1 MKVSLNCLNEF
12 VDIKDVPLKDLVH
25 ELTMRAFEVEDYEA
39 FNDSIDERIVLGE
52 ILEIAPHPNA
62 DKLQVTKTAIGLN
75 ADGTKNIQQIVCGA
89 KNIAVGQKVPVATIG
104 AKLKSVKGD
113 FIEIKPS
120 KIRDVE
126 SFGMLCGVEELG
138 FSEDEVEKIKAKQ
151 GDGIY
156 LFFDP
161 NQANIE
167 NKALDLPL
175 GTTVRKVLGIEED
188 TVLDIGARSNRG
200 DALSVQGQAREISA
214 LLQRPL
220 KQFTSK
226 GIQAYAS
233 ENTAFIEPEI
243 TDNKDTLLFYTL
255 NVSGLKVKDSPQW
268 LKDRLN
274 AMGMKSINNLVDIS
288 NYVQLTLGQ
297 PLHFY
302 DKDKLKGSKLISR
315 RANSG
320 ESMKALD
327 DETYELSEINLVI
340 ADESGPVAI
349 AGVMGGFD
357 SQITAATNNIVI
369 ESAVFYPATVR
380 RSARAAGIDSEAK
393 KRFERGVDKLNTL
406 NAILMS
412 LDLLSN
418 LATDGSNAEDSK
430 LTILGNLAKAGCET
444 LETKEVSLR
453 LSQIK
458 RFIGIDLSLTEV
470 QKLLA
475 PLGISYVG
483 EIDQASATSNAGE
496 SNQKTA
502 SELLYIFSVP
512 SFRTK
517 DIQREIDLIEEI
529 ARIYGYD
536 NIPAQLP
543 PMQASLE
550 TKEDNL
556 AKDELENL
564 LITEGF
570 NQVILSS
577 LVSDTSVS
585 ESAIKMLNPLSKDY
599 SVLRT
604 SLLPSLLKAVS
615 KNYAND
621 RTTDIKLF
629 ELGKTYSYKRDKKP
643 HIVRLIAGVPDI
655 PQPSHSESKY
665 DLSDTSEVEKVAVV
679 MARLEKSWT
688 DEQKPLHREKDFY
701 EFKSIIERLY
711 QNVSFT
717 TLDAEPIIK
726 KTALNSDTESILTDL
741 MHPGIAA
748 KVIYQAKE
756 IGYIAKIHP
765 QKVDELELPE
775 KLYFIELELPRKLR
789 SKFAKIIKNPP
800 VERDITVDA
809 GLGHTYA
816 EIVNGIKKFKSKD
829 LQDIKL
835 LDLYQSS
842 FTLRLRWHSEQEYSR
857 EQIDAEV
864 VKLKEF
870 LIKELSVA
878 FRV

>member
-1 MKVSLNCLNEF
+1 MRVSLNCLNEF

-161 NQANIE
+161 NRADIE

-220 KQFTSK
+220 KQLTSK
-226 GIQAYAS
+226 GIQAYSSKNAD
-233 ENTAFIEPEI
+233 FIEPEI
-243 TDNKDTLLFYTL
+243 TDTKDTSLFYTL

-327 DETYELSEINLVI
+327 GETYELSEINLVI

-357 SQITAATNNIVI
+357 SQITLATNNIVI

-418 LATDGSNAEDSK
+418 LATDGSNAEDRK
-430 LTILGNLAKAGCET
+430 LTILGNLAQAGDET
-444 LETKEVSLR
+444 LETKEVSLS

-458 RFIGIDLSLTEV
+458 RFIGIDLSLLEV

-483 EIDQASATSNAGE
+483 ETGE
-496 SNQKTA
+496 A
-502 SELLYIFSVP
+502 AIFSVP

-550 TKEDNL
+550 AKEDNI
-556 AKDELENL
+556 AKEELENL
-564 LITEGF
+564 LIAEGF

-604 SLLPSLLKAVS
+604 SLLPSLIKAVS
-615 KNYAND
+615 RNYAND

-629 ELGKTYSYKRDKKP
+629 ELGKTYSYKRDKN
-643 HIVRLIAGVPDI
+643 A
-655 PQPSHSESKY
+655 EY
-665 DLSDTSEVEKVAVV
+665 DLSDTVEIEKVAIVL
-679 MARLEKSWT
+679 AKLEKSWT

-717 TLDAEPIIK
+717 TLDAESTIK
-726 KTALNSDTESILTDL
+726 KTALNSVTDLTHPNSDTESFLTDL

-748 KVIYQAKE
+748 KVIYQGKE

-775 KLYFIELELPRKLR
+775 KLYFIELELPRKVK
-789 SKFAKIIKNPP
+789 SKFGKIIKNPP

-809 GLGHTYA
+809 GSGHTYA

>member
-25 ELTMRAFEVEDYEA
+25 ELTMRAFEVEDYES

-62 DKLQVTKTAIGLN
+62 DKLQVTKTAVGLN

-161 NQANIE
+161 NRADIE

-220 KQFTSK
+220 KQLTSK

-233 ENTAFIEPEI
+233 ENTTFIEPEI
-243 TDNKDTLLFYTL
+243 TDTKDASLFYTL
-255 NVSGLKVKDSPQW
+255 NISGLKVKDSPQW

-302 DKDKLKGSKLISR
+302 DKDKLKGSKLVSR

-327 DETYELSEINLVI
+327 GETYELSEINLVI

-418 LATDGSNAEDSK
+418 LATETE
-430 LTILGNLAKAGCET
+430 LTVLGNLAKAGDET

-458 RFIGIDLSLTEV
+458 RFIGIDLSLIEV

-475 PLGISYVG
+475 PLGISYLSEIG
-483 EIDQASATSNAGE
+483 EVSAISNGVE
-496 SNQKTA
+496 SNQSIT
-502 SELLYIFSVP
+502 SELLYTFSVP

-550 TKEDNL
+550 VKEDNI

-564 LITEGF
+564 LIAEGF

-629 ELGKTYSYKRDKKP
+629 EFGKTYSYKRDKNAE
-643 HIVRLIAGVPDI
+643 VGVP
-655 PQPSHSESKY
+655 QPCHSNSKY
-665 DLSDTSEVEKVAVV
+665 DLSDTSEVEKVAIV

-717 TLDAEPIIK
+717 TLDAEPTIK
-726 KTALNSDTESILTDL
+726 KTALNSDTESFLTDL

-775 KLYFIELELPRKLR
+775 KLYFIELELPRKVK
-789 SKFAKIIKNPP
+789 SKFGKIIKNPP

-809 GLGHTYA
+809 ASVHTYA

-842 FTLRLRWHSEQEYSR
+842 FTLRLRWHSEQDYSR

>member
-25 ELTMRAFEVEDYEA
+25 ELTMRAFEVEDYES

-62 DKLQVTKTAIGLN
+62 DKLQVTKTAVGLN

-89 KNIAVGQKVPVATIG
+89 KNIAVGQKVPVATLG

-220 KQFTSK
+220 KQLTSK
-226 GIQAYAS
+226 GIQAYSSKNAD
-233 ENTAFIEPEI
+233 FIEPEI
-243 TDNKDTLLFYTL
+243 TDTKDTSLFYTL

-302 DKDKLKGSKLISR
+302 DKDKLKGSKLVSR

-327 DETYELSEINLVI
+327 GETYELSEINLVI

-357 SQITAATNNIVI
+357 SQITAVTNNIVI

-393 KRFERGVDKLNTL
+393 ERFERGVDRLNTL

-418 LATDGSNAEDSK
+418 LATDGSNAEDSR
-430 LTILGNLAKAGCET
+430 LIILGNLAKAGEET

-483 EIDQASATSNAGE
+483 ETSEA
-496 SNQKTA
+496 A
-502 SELLYIFSVP
+502 IFSVP

-550 TKEDNL
+550 VKEDNL

-564 LITEGF
+564 LIAEGF

-577 LVSDTSVS
+577 LVSDISVS

-604 SLLPSLLKAVS
+604 SLLPSLIKAVS

-629 ELGKTYSYKRDKKP
+629 EFGKTYSYKRDKNAE
-643 HIVRLIAGVPDI
+643 VGVS
-655 PQPSHSESKY
+655 QPSHSGSEKY
-665 DLSDTSEVEKVAVV
+665 RDWEVEKVAVV

-717 TLDAEPIIK
+717 TLDAESTIK
-726 KTALNSDTESILTDL
+726 KTALNSDAESFLTNL

-748 KVIYQAKE
+748 KVIYQGKE

-765 QKVDELELPE
+765 QKVEELGLPE
-775 KLYFIELELPRKLR
+775 KLYFIELELPRKVK

-809 GLGHTYA
+809 SSEHTFA
-816 EIVNGIKKFKSKD
+816 EIVNGIKKFKAKD

-842 FTLRLRWHSEQEYSR
+842 FTVRLRWHSEQEYSR
-857 EQIDAEV
+857 EQIDAQV

-870 LIKELSVA
+870 LIRELSVA

>member
-25 ELTMRAFEVEDYEA
+25 ELTMRAFEVEDYES
-39 FNDSIDERIVLGE
+39 FNDSIDQRIVLGE

-62 DKLQVTKTAIGLN
+62 DKLQVTKTAVGLN

-89 KNIAVGQKVPVATIG
+89 KNIAVGQKVPVATLG

-175 GTTVRKVLGIEED
+175 GITVRKVLGIEED

-220 KQFTSK
+220 KQLTSK
-226 GIQAYAS
+226 GIQAYSSKNAD
-233 ENTAFIEPEI
+233 FIEPEI
-243 TDNKDTLLFYTL
+243 TDTKDTSLFYTL

-327 DETYELSEINLVI
+327 GETYELSEINLVI

-418 LATDGSNAEDSK
+418 LATEK
-430 LTILGNLAKAGCET
+430 ELTVLGNLAKAGDET

-458 RFIGIDLSLTEV
+458 RFIGIDLSLIEV

-483 EIDQASATSNAGE
+483 E
-496 SNQKTA
+496 
-502 SELLYIFSVP
+502 SELSYTFSVP

-550 TKEDNL
+550 VKEDNL

-564 LITEGF
+564 LIAEGF

-577 LVSDTSVS
+577 LVSDISVS

-604 SLLPSLLKAVS
+604 SLLPSLIKAIS

-629 ELGKTYSYKRDKKP
+629 EFGKTYSYKRDKNAE
-643 HIVRLIAGVPDI
+643 VGVS
-655 PQPSHSESKY
+655 QPSHSGSKY
-665 DLSDTSEVEKVAVV
+665 DLSDTVEVEKVAVV

-717 TLDAEPIIK
+717 TLDAESTIK
-726 KTALNSDTESILTDL
+726 KTVLNSDTESFLTDL

-748 KVIYQAKE
+748 KVIYQGKE

-775 KLYFIELELPRKLR
+775 KLYFIELELPRKLK

-809 GLGHTYA
+809 ASGHTYT

-870 LIKELSVA
+870 LIRELSVA

>member
-25 ELTMRAFEVEDYEA
+25 ELTMRAFEVEDYES

-62 DKLQVTKTAIGLN
+62 DKLQVTKTAVGLN

-161 NQANIE
+161 NRADIE
-167 NKALDLPL
+167 NKALDIPL

-220 KQFTSK
+220 KQLTSK

-302 DKDKLKGSKLISR
+302 DKDKLKGSKLVSR

-327 DETYELSEINLVI
+327 GETYELSEINLVI

-418 LATDGSNAEDSK
+418 LATDETNAEASK
-430 LTILGNLAKAGCET
+430 LTILGNLAKAGDET

-458 RFIGIDLSLTEV
+458 RFIGIDLSLIEV

-475 PLGISYVG
+475 PLGISYLSEIG
-483 EIDQASATSNAGE
+483 EVSAISNGVE
-496 SNQKTA
+496 SNQSIT
-502 SELLYIFSVP
+502 SELLYTFSVP

-550 TKEDNL
+550 VKEDNI

-564 LITEGF
+564 LIAEGF

-615 KNYAND
+615 RNYAND
-621 RTTDIKLF
+621 RTTDVKLF
-629 ELGKTYSYKRDKKP
+629 EFGKTYSYKRDKNAE
-643 HIVRLIAGVPDI
+643 VGT
-655 PQPSHSESKY
+655 PQPSHKY
-665 DLSDTSEVEKVAVV
+665 DLSDTVEVEKVAIVT
-679 MARLEKSWT
+679 AKLEKSWT

-717 TLDAEPIIK
+717 TLDAEPTIK
-726 KTALNSDTESILTDL
+726 KTALNSDTESFLTDL

-775 KLYFIELELPRKLR
+775 KLYFIELELPRKVK

-809 GLGHTYA
+809 GSAHTYA

>member
-1 MKVSLNCLNEF
+1 MRVSLNCLNEF

-25 ELTMRAFEVEDYEA
+25 QLTMRAFEVEDYEA

-104 AKLKSVKGD
+104 AQLKSIKGD
-113 FIEIKPS
+113 FTQIKPS

-126 SFGMLCGVEELG
+126 SFGMLCGLEELG

-220 KQFTSK
+220 KQLTSK
-226 GIQAYAS
+226 GIQAYSSKDAD
-233 ENTAFIEPEI
+233 FIEPEI
-243 TDNKDTLLFYTL
+243 TDTKDTSLFYTL

-302 DKDKLKGSKLISR
+302 DKDKLKGSKLIAR

-327 DETYELSEINLVI
+327 GETYELSEINLVI

-357 SQITAATNNIVI
+357 SQITLTTNNIVI

-418 LATDGSNAEDSK
+418 LATDGTNAEDSK
-430 LTILGNLAKAGCET
+430 LTILGNLAQAGDET
-444 LETKEVSLR
+444 LEIKEVSLR

-458 RFIGIDLSLTEV
+458 RFIGIDLSLLEV

-483 EIDQASATSNAGE
+483 ETGE
-496 SNQKTA
+496 A
-502 SELLYIFSVP
+502 AIFSVP

-550 TKEDNL
+550 AKEDNI
-556 AKDELENL
+556 AKEELENL
-564 LITEGF
+564 LIAEGF

-604 SLLPSLLKAVS
+604 SLLPSLIKAVS
-615 KNYAND
+615 RNYAND

-629 ELGKTYSYKRDKKP
+629 ELGKTYSYKRDKNAE
-643 HIVRLIAGVPDI
+643 LGI
-655 PQPSHSESKY
+655 PQPSHKY
-665 DLSDTSEVEKVAVV
+665 DLSDTVEVEKVAVV
-679 MARLEKSWT
+679 VARLEKSWT

-711 QNVSFT
+711 HNVSFT
-717 TLDAEPIIK
+717 TLDAESTIK
-726 KTALNSDTESILTDL
+726 KTALNSVTDLTHPNSDTESFLTDL

-748 KVIYQAKE
+748 KVIYQGKE

-775 KLYFIELELPRKLR
+775 KLYFIELELPRKVK
-789 SKFAKIIKNPP
+789 SKFGKIIKNPP

-809 GLGHTYA
+809 GSGHTYA

>member
-1 MKVSLNCLNEF
+1 
-12 VDIKDVPLKDLVH
+12 
-25 ELTMRAFEVEDYEA
+25 
-39 FNDSIDERIVLGE
+39 
-52 ILEIAPHPNA
+52 
-62 DKLQVTKTAIGLN
+62 
-75 ADGTKNIQQIVCGA
+75 
-89 KNIAVGQKVPVATIG
+89 
-104 AKLKSVKGD
+104 
-113 FIEIKPS
+113 
-120 KIRDVE
+120 
-126 SFGMLCGVEELG
+126 
-138 FSEDEVEKIKAKQ
+138 
-151 GDGIY
+151 
-156 LFFDP
+156 
-161 NQANIE
+161 
-167 NKALDLPL
+167 
-175 GTTVRKVLGIEED
+175 
-188 TVLDIGARSNRG
+188 
-200 DALSVQGQAREISA
+200 
-214 LLQRPL
+214 
-220 KQFTSK
+220 
-226 GIQAYAS
+226 
-233 ENTAFIEPEI
+233 
-243 TDNKDTLLFYTL
+243 
-255 NVSGLKVKDSPQW
+255 
-268 LKDRLN
+268 
-274 AMGMKSINNLVDIS
+274 
-288 NYVQLTLGQ
+288 
-297 PLHFY
+297 
-302 DKDKLKGSKLISR
+302 
-315 RANSG
+315 
-320 ESMKALD
+320 
-327 DETYELSEINLVI
+327 
-340 ADESGPVAI
+340 
-349 AGVMGGFD
+349 
-357 SQITAATNNIVI
+357 
-369 ESAVFYPATVR
+369 
-380 RSARAAGIDSEAK
+380 
-393 KRFERGVDKLNTL
+393 
-406 NAILMS
+406 
-412 LDLLSN
+412 
-418 LATDGSNAEDSK
+418 
-430 LTILGNLAKAGCET
+430 
-444 LETKEVSLR
+444 
-453 LSQIK
+453 
-458 RFIGIDLSLTEV
+458 V

-517 DIQREIDLIEEI
+517 DIQREIDIIEEI

-550 TKEDNL
+550 AKEDNI
-556 AKDELENL
+556 AKEELENL
-564 LITEGF
+564 LIAEGF

-604 SLLPSLLKAVS
+604 SLLPSLIKAVS
-615 KNYAND
+615 RNYAND

-629 ELGKTYSYKRDKKP
+629 ELGKTYSYKRDKN
-643 HIVRLIAGVPDI
+643 A
-655 PQPSHSESKY
+655 EY
-665 DLSDTSEVEKVAVV
+665 DLSDTSEVEKVAIV
-679 MARLEKSWT
+679 MAKLEKSWT

-717 TLDAEPIIK
+717 TLEAEPTIK
-726 KTALNSDTESILTDL
+726 KTALNSDTESFLTDL

-748 KVIYQAKE
+748 KVIYQGKE

-775 KLYFIELELPRKLR
+775 KLYFIELELPRKVK
-789 SKFAKIIKNPP
+789 SKFGKIIKNPP

-809 GLGHTYA
+809 GSGHTFA

>member
-25 ELTMRAFEVEDYEA
+25 ELTMRAFEVEDYES

-62 DKLQVTKTAIGLN
+62 DKLQVTKTAVGLN

-104 AKLKSVKGD
+104 AKLKSIKGD
-113 FIEIKPS
+113 FIEIKLS

-161 NQANIE
+161 NRADIE

-188 TVLDIGARSNRG
+188 TVLDVGARSNRG

-220 KQFTSK
+220 KQLTSK

-233 ENTAFIEPEI
+233 ENTTFIEPEI
-243 TDNKDTLLFYTL
+243 TDNKDTSLFYTL
-255 NVSGLKVKDSPQW
+255 NISGLKVKDSPQW

-327 DETYELSEINLVI
+327 GETYELSEINLVI

-418 LATDGSNAEDSK
+418 LATETE
-430 LTILGNLAKAGCET
+430 LTVLGNLAKAGDET

-458 RFIGIDLSLTEV
+458 RFIGIDLSLIEV

-475 PLGISYVG
+475 PLGISYLSEIG
-483 EIDQASATSNAGE
+483 EVSAISNGVE
-496 SNQKTA
+496 SNQSIT
-502 SELLYIFSVP
+502 SELLYTFSVP

-550 TKEDNL
+550 VKEDNI

-564 LITEGF
+564 LIAEGF

-629 ELGKTYSYKRDKKP
+629 EFGKTYSYKRDKNAE
-643 HIVRLIAGVPDI
+643 VGVP
-655 PQPSHSESKY
+655 QPCHSNSKY
-665 DLSDTSEVEKVAVV
+665 DLSDTSEVEKVAIV

-717 TLDAEPIIK
+717 TLDAEPTIK
-726 KTALNSDTESILTDL
+726 KTALNSNIESTLTDL

-775 KLYFIELELPRKLR
+775 KLYFIELELPRKVK
-789 SKFAKIIKNPP
+789 SKFGKIIKNPP

-809 GLGHTYA
+809 ASVHTYA

>member
-25 ELTMRAFEVEDYEA
+25 ELTMRAFEVEDYES

-62 DKLQVTKTAIGLN
+62 DKLQVTKTAVGLN

-104 AKLKSVKGD
+104 AKLKSIKGD

-161 NQANIE
+161 NRADIE

-188 TVLDIGARSNRG
+188 TVLDVGARSNRG

-220 KQFTSK
+220 KQLASK

-233 ENTAFIEPEI
+233 ENTTFIEPEI
-243 TDNKDTLLFYTL
+243 TDTKDASLFYTL
-255 NVSGLKVKDSPQW
+255 NISGLKVKDSPQW

-302 DKDKLKGSKLISR
+302 DKDKLKGSKLVSR

-327 DETYELSEINLVI
+327 GETYELSEINLVI

-418 LATDGSNAEDSK
+418 LATETE
-430 LTILGNLAKAGCET
+430 LTVLGNLAKAGDET

-458 RFIGIDLSLTEV
+458 RFIGIDLSLIEV

-475 PLGISYVG
+475 PLGISYLSEIG
-483 EIDQASATSNAGE
+483 EVSAISNGVE
-496 SNQKTA
+496 SNQSIT
-502 SELLYIFSVP
+502 SELLYTFSVP

-550 TKEDNL
+550 VKEDNI

-564 LITEGF
+564 LIAEGF

-629 ELGKTYSYKRDKKP
+629 EFGKTYSYKRDKNAE
-643 HIVRLIAGVPDI
+643 VGVP
-655 PQPSHSESKY
+655 QPCHSNSKY
-665 DLSDTSEVEKVAVV
+665 DLSDTSEVEKVAIV

-717 TLDAEPIIK
+717 TLDAEPTIK
-726 KTALNSDTESILTDL
+726 KTALNSDTESFLTDL

-775 KLYFIELELPRKLR
+775 KLYFIELELPRKVK
-789 SKFAKIIKNPP
+789 SKFGKIIKNPP

-809 GLGHTYA
+809 ASVHTYA

-870 LIKELSVA
+870 LIKEVSVA

>member
-25 ELTMRAFEVEDYEA
+25 ELTMRAFEVEDYES

-175 GTTVRKVLGIEED
+175 GITVRKVLGIEED

-220 KQFTSK
+220 KQLTSK

-243 TDNKDTLLFYTL
+243 TDTKDTSLFYTL

-327 DETYELSEINLVI
+327 GETYELSEINLVI

-393 KRFERGVDKLNTL
+393 KRFERGVDKINTL

-418 LATDGSNAEDSK
+418 LATETE
-430 LTILGNLAKAGCET
+430 LTILGNLAKAGDET
-444 LETKEVSLR
+444 LEIKEVSLR

-458 RFIGIDLSLTEV
+458 RFIGIDLSLIEV

-483 EIDQASATSNAGE
+483 ETCEAA
-496 SNQKTA
+496 
-502 SELLYIFSVP
+502 IFSVP

-550 TKEDNL
+550 AKEDNI
-556 AKDELENL
+556 AKEELENL
-564 LITEGF
+564 LIAEGF

-604 SLLPSLLKAVS
+604 SLLPSLIKAVS
-615 KNYAND
+615 RNYAND

-629 ELGKTYSYKRDKKP
+629 ELGKTYSYKRDKN
-643 HIVRLIAGVPDI
+643 A
-655 PQPSHSESKY
+655 EY
-665 DLSDTSEVEKVAVV
+665 DLSDTVEVEKVAVV

-717 TLDAEPIIK
+717 TLDAESTIK
-726 KTALNSDTESILTDL
+726 KTVLNSDTESILTDL

-748 KVIYQAKE
+748 KVIYQGKE

-775 KLYFIELELPRKLR
+775 KLYFIELELPRKVK

-809 GLGHTYA
+809 GSEHTFA
-816 EIVNGIKKFKSKD
+816 EIVNGIKKFKSND

-870 LIKELSVA
+870 LIRELSVA

>member
-1 MKVSLNCLNEF
+1 MRVSLNCLNEF

-113 FIEIKPS
+113 FIQIKPS

-161 NQANIE
+161 NRADIE

-220 KQFTSK
+220 KQLTSK
-226 GIQAYAS
+226 GIQAYSSKDAD
-233 ENTAFIEPEI
+233 FIEPEI
-243 TDNKDTLLFYTL
+243 TDTKDTSLFYTL

-327 DETYELSEINLVI
+327 GETYELSEINLVI

-357 SQITAATNNIVI
+357 SQITLATNNIVI

-418 LATDGSNAEDSK
+418 LATDGSNAEDRK
-430 LTILGNLAKAGCET
+430 LTILGNLAQAGDET
-444 LETKEVSLR
+444 LETKEVSLS

-458 RFIGIDLSLTEV
+458 RFIGIDLSLLEV

-483 EIDQASATSNAGE
+483 ETGE
-496 SNQKTA
+496 A
-502 SELLYIFSVP
+502 AIFSVP

-550 TKEDNL
+550 AKEDNI
-556 AKDELENL
+556 AKEELENL
-564 LITEGF
+564 LIAEGF

-604 SLLPSLLKAVS
+604 SLLPSLIKAVS
-615 KNYAND
+615 RNYAND

-629 ELGKTYSYKRDKKP
+629 ELGKTYSYKRDKN
-643 HIVRLIAGVPDI
+643 A
-655 PQPSHSESKY
+655 EY
-665 DLSDTSEVEKVAVV
+665 DLSDTVEIEKVAIVL
-679 MARLEKSWT
+679 AKLEKSWT

-717 TLDAEPIIK
+717 TLDAEPTIK
-726 KTALNSDTESILTDL
+726 KTALNSVTDLTHPNSDTESFLTDL

-748 KVIYQAKE
+748 KVIYQGKE

-775 KLYFIELELPRKLR
+775 KLYFIELELPRKVK
-789 SKFAKIIKNPP
+789 SKFGKIIKNPP

-809 GLGHTYA
+809 GSGHTYA

>member
-1 MKVSLNCLNEF
+1 
-12 VDIKDVPLKDLVH
+12 
-25 ELTMRAFEVEDYEA
+25 
-39 FNDSIDERIVLGE
+39 
-52 ILEIAPHPNA
+52 
-62 DKLQVTKTAIGLN
+62 
-75 ADGTKNIQQIVCGA
+75 
-89 KNIAVGQKVPVATIG
+89 
-104 AKLKSVKGD
+104 
-113 FIEIKPS
+113 
-120 KIRDVE
+120 
-126 SFGMLCGVEELG
+126 
-138 FSEDEVEKIKAKQ
+138 
-151 GDGIY
+151 
-156 LFFDP
+156 
-161 NQANIE
+161 
-167 NKALDLPL
+167 
-175 GTTVRKVLGIEED
+175 
-188 TVLDIGARSNRG
+188 
-200 DALSVQGQAREISA
+200 
-214 LLQRPL
+214 
-220 KQFTSK
+220 
-226 GIQAYAS
+226 
-233 ENTAFIEPEI
+233 
-243 TDNKDTLLFYTL
+243 
-255 NVSGLKVKDSPQW
+255 
-268 LKDRLN
+268 
-274 AMGMKSINNLVDIS
+274 
-288 NYVQLTLGQ
+288 
-297 PLHFY
+297 
-302 DKDKLKGSKLISR
+302 
-315 RANSG
+315 
-320 ESMKALD
+320 
-327 DETYELSEINLVI
+327 
-340 ADESGPVAI
+340 
-349 AGVMGGFD
+349 
-357 SQITAATNNIVI
+357 
-369 ESAVFYPATVR
+369 
-380 RSARAAGIDSEAK
+380 
-393 KRFERGVDKLNTL
+393 
-406 NAILMS
+406 
-412 LDLLSN
+412 
-418 LATDGSNAEDSK
+418 
-430 LTILGNLAKAGCET
+430 
-444 LETKEVSLR
+444 
-453 LSQIK
+453 
-458 RFIGIDLSLTEV
+458 V

-483 EIDQASATSNAGE
+483 E
-496 SNQKTA
+496 
-502 SELLYIFSVP
+502 SELSYTFSVP

-550 TKEDNL
+550 VKEDNL

-564 LITEGF
+564 LIAEGF

-604 SLLPSLLKAVS
+604 SLLPSLIKAVS

-629 ELGKTYSYKRDKKP
+629 EFGKTYSYKRDKNTE
-643 HIVRLIAGVPDI
+643 VGVS
-655 PQPSHSESKY
+655 QPSHSGSKY
-665 DLSDTSEVEKVAVV
+665 DLSDTVEVEKVAVV

-688 DEQKPLHREKDFY
+688 DEQKLLHREKDFY

-717 TLDAEPIIK
+717 TLEAESTIK
-726 KTALNSDTESILTDL
+726 KTVLNSDTESFLTGL

-775 KLYFIELELPRKLR
+775 KLYFIELELPRKLK

-809 GLGHTYA
+809 GSEHTFA

>member
-52 ILEIAPHPNA
+52 ILEITPHPNA

-104 AKLKSVKGD
+104 AKLKSIKGD

-161 NQANIE
+161 NRADIE

-220 KQFTSK
+220 KQLTSK

-233 ENTAFIEPEI
+233 ENADFIEPEI
-243 TDNKDTLLFYTL
+243 TDTKDTSLFYTL

-302 DKDKLKGSKLISR
+302 DKDKLKGSKLVSR

-327 DETYELSEINLVI
+327 GETYELSEINLVI

-418 LATDGSNAEDSK
+418 LATETE
-430 LTILGNLAKAGCET
+430 LTVLGNLAKAGDET

-458 RFIGIDLSLTEV
+458 RFIGIDLSLIEV

-475 PLGISYVG
+475 PLGISYLSEIG
-483 EIDQASATSNAGE
+483 EVSAISNGVE
-496 SNQKTA
+496 SNQSIT
-502 SELLYIFSVP
+502 SELLYTFSVP

-550 TKEDNL
+550 VKEDNI

-564 LITEGF
+564 LIAEGF

-629 ELGKTYSYKRDKKP
+629 EFGKTYSYKRDKNAE
-643 HIVRLIAGVPDI
+643 VGVP
-655 PQPSHSESKY
+655 QPCHSNSKY
-665 DLSDTSEVEKVAVV
+665 DLSDTSEVEKVAIVT
-679 MARLEKSWT
+679 ARLEKSWT

-717 TLDAEPIIK
+717 TLDAEPTIK
-726 KTALNSDTESILTDL
+726 KTALNSDPESILTDL

-775 KLYFIELELPRKLR
+775 KLYFIELELPRKVK
-789 SKFAKIIKNPP
+789 SKFGKIIKNPP

-809 GLGHTYA
+809 ASVHTYA

>member
-25 ELTMRAFEVEDYEA
+25 ELTMRAFEVEDYES

-62 DKLQVTKTAIGLN
+62 DKLQVTKTAVGLN

-104 AKLKSVKGD
+104 AKLKSIKGD

-161 NQANIE
+161 NRADIE

-188 TVLDIGARSNRG
+188 TVLDVGARSNRG

-220 KQFTSK
+220 KQLTSK

-233 ENTAFIEPEI
+233 ENTTFIEPEI
-243 TDNKDTLLFYTL
+243 TDTKDASLFYTL
-255 NVSGLKVKDSPQW
+255 NISGLKVKDSPQW

-302 DKDKLKGSKLISR
+302 DKDKLKGSKLVSR

-327 DETYELSEINLVI
+327 GETYELSEINLII

-418 LATDGSNAEDSK
+418 LATETE
-430 LTILGNLAKAGCET
+430 LTVLGNLAKAGDET

-458 RFIGIDLSLTEV
+458 RFIGIDLSLIEV

-475 PLGISYVG
+475 PLGISYLSEIG
-483 EIDQASATSNAGE
+483 EVSAISNGVE
-496 SNQKTA
+496 SNQSIT
-502 SELLYIFSVP
+502 SELLYTFSVP

-550 TKEDNL
+550 VKEDNI

-564 LITEGF
+564 LIAEGF

-629 ELGKTYSYKRDKKP
+629 EFGKTYSYKRDKNAE
-643 HIVRLIAGVPDI
+643 VGVP
-655 PQPSHSESKY
+655 QPCHSNSKY
-665 DLSDTSEVEKVAVV
+665 DLSDTSEVEKVAIV
-679 MARLEKSWT
+679 MARLEKSWA

-717 TLDAEPIIK
+717 TLDAEPTIK
-726 KTALNSDTESILTDL
+726 KTALNSDTESFLTDL

-775 KLYFIELELPRKLR
+775 KLYFIELELPRKVK
-789 SKFAKIIKNPP
+789 SKFGKIIKNPP

-809 GLGHTYA
+809 ASVHTYA

>member
-12 VDIKDVPLKDLVH
+12 VDIKDVPLQDLVH
-25 ELTMRAFEVEDYEA
+25 ELTMRAFEVEDYES

-62 DKLQVTKTAIGLN
+62 DKLQVTKTAVGLN

-161 NQANIE
+161 NRADIE
-167 NKALDLPL
+167 NKALDIPL

-220 KQFTSK
+220 KQLTSK

-302 DKDKLKGSKLISR
+302 DKDKLKGSKLVSR

-327 DETYELSEINLVI
+327 GETYELSEINLVI

-418 LATDGSNAEDSK
+418 LATDETNAEASK
-430 LTILGNLAKAGCET
+430 LTILGNLAKAGDET

-458 RFIGIDLSLTEV
+458 RFIGIDLSLIEV

-483 EIDQASATSNAGE
+483 EIDQASATSNVGE

-502 SELLYIFSVP
+502 FEISYTFSVP

-550 TKEDNL
+550 VKEDNI

-564 LITEGF
+564 LIAEGF

-621 RTTDIKLF
+621 RTTDVKLF
-629 ELGKTYSYKRDKKP
+629 ELGKTYSYKRDKKA
-643 HIVRLIAGVPDI
+643 HIVRLTAGVPDM
-655 PQPSHSESKY
+655 PQPSHSAKY
-665 DLSDTSEVEKVAVV
+665 DLSDTVEVEKVAVV

-717 TLDAEPIIK
+717 TLDAEPTIK
-726 KTALNSDTESILTDL
+726 KTALNSDTESFLTDL

-775 KLYFIELELPRKLR
+775 KLYFIELELPRKVK

-809 GLGHTYA
+809 ASAHTYA

>member
-25 ELTMRAFEVEDYEA
+25 ELTMRAFEVEDYES

-161 NQANIE
+161 NRADIE

-175 GTTVRKVLGIEED
+175 GVTVRKVLGIEED

-220 KQFTSK
+220 KQLTSK
-226 GIQAYAS
+226 GIQAYTS
-233 ENTAFIEPEI
+233 KNTAFIEPEI
-243 TDNKDTLLFYTL
+243 TDTKDTSLFYTL

-302 DKDKLKGSKLISR
+302 DKDKLKGSKLFSR

-327 DETYELSEINLVI
+327 GETYELSEINLVI

-357 SQITAATNNIVI
+357 SQITAATKNIVI

-418 LATDGSNAEDSK
+418 LATETE
-430 LTILGNLAKAGCET
+430 LTVLGNLAKAGDET
-444 LETKEVSLR
+444 LEIKEVSLR

-458 RFIGIDLSLTEV
+458 RFIGIDLSFIEV

-483 EIDQASATSNAGE
+483 ET
-496 SNQKTA
+496 
-502 SELLYIFSVP
+502 ELSYTFSVP

-550 TKEDNL
+550 AKEDNL

-564 LITEGF
+564 LIAEGF

-615 KNYAND
+615 RNYAND

-629 ELGKTYSYKRDKKP
+629 EFGKTYSYKRDKN
-643 HIVRLIAGVPDI
+643 A
-655 PQPSHSESKY
+655 EY
-665 DLSDTSEVEKVAVV
+665 DLSDTVEVEKVAIVT
-679 MARLEKSWT
+679 AKLEKSWT

-717 TLDAEPIIK
+717 TLDAESIMK
-726 KTALNSDTESILTDL
+726 KVASNSDTESFLTDL

-748 KVIYQAKE
+748 KVIYQGKE

-775 KLYFIELELPRKLR
+775 KLYFIELELPRKVK

-809 GLGHTYA
+809 GSAHTYA

>member
-52 ILEIAPHPNA
+52 ILEITPHPNA

-161 NQANIE
+161 NRADIE

-188 TVLDIGARSNRG
+188 TVLDVGARSNRG

-220 KQFTSK
+220 KQLTSK

-233 ENTAFIEPEI
+233 ENADFIEPEI
-243 TDNKDTLLFYTL
+243 TDTKDTSLFYTL

-302 DKDKLKGSKLISR
+302 DKDKLKGSKLVSR

-327 DETYELSEINLVI
+327 GETYELSEINLVI

-418 LATDGSNAEDSK
+418 LATETE
-430 LTILGNLAKAGCET
+430 LTVLGNLAKAGDET

-458 RFIGIDLSLTEV
+458 RFIGIDLSLIEV

-475 PLGISYVG
+475 PLGISYLSEIG
-483 EIDQASATSNAGE
+483 EVSAISNGVE
-496 SNQKTA
+496 SNQSIT
-502 SELLYIFSVP
+502 SELLYTFSVP

-550 TKEDNL
+550 VKEDNI

-564 LITEGF
+564 LIAEGF

-629 ELGKTYSYKRDKKP
+629 EFGKTYSYKRDKNAE
-643 HIVRLIAGVPDI
+643 VGVP
-655 PQPSHSESKY
+655 QPCHSNSKY
-665 DLSDTSEVEKVAVV
+665 DLSDTSEVEKVAIVI
-679 MARLEKSWT
+679 ARLEKSWT

-717 TLDAEPIIK
+717 TLDAEPTIK
-726 KTALNSDTESILTDL
+726 KTALNSDTESFLTDL

-775 KLYFIELELPRKLR
+775 KLYFIELELPRKVK
-789 SKFAKIIKNPP
+789 SKFGKIIKNPP

-809 GLGHTYA
+809 ASVHTYA

>member
-25 ELTMRAFEVEDYEA
+25 ELTMRAFEVEDYES

-62 DKLQVTKTAIGLN
+62 DKLQVTKTAVGLN

-89 KNIAVGQKVPVATIG
+89 KNIAVGQKVPVATLG

-175 GTTVRKVLGIEED
+175 GITVRKVLGIEED

-220 KQFTSK
+220 KQLTSK
-226 GIQAYAS
+226 GIQTYAS
-233 ENTAFIEPEI
+233 ENIAFIEPEI
-243 TDNKDTLLFYTL
+243 TDNKDTSLFYTL

-302 DKDKLKGSKLISR
+302 DKDKLKGSKLVSR

-327 DETYELSEINLVI
+327 GETYELSEINLVI

-349 AGVMGGFD
+349 AGVMGGFA

-393 KRFERGVDKLNTL
+393 KRFERGVDKINTL

-418 LATDGSNAEDSK
+418 LATETE
-430 LTILGNLAKAGCET
+430 LTVLGNLAKAGDET
-444 LETKEVSLR
+444 LEIKEVSLR

-458 RFIGIDLSLTEV
+458 RFIGIDLSLIEV

-483 EIDQASATSNAGE
+483 ETGE
-496 SNQKTA
+496 A
-502 SELLYIFSVP
+502 AIFSVP

-517 DIQREIDLIEEI
+517 DIQREIDIIEEI

-550 TKEDNL
+550 AKEDNI
-556 AKDELENL
+556 AKEELENL
-564 LITEGF
+564 LIAEGF

-585 ESAIKMLNPLSKDY
+585 GSAIKMLNPLSKDY

-604 SLLPSLLKAVS
+604 SLLPSLIKAVS
-615 KNYAND
+615 RNYAND

-629 ELGKTYSYKRDKKP
+629 ELGKTYSYKRDKN
-643 HIVRLIAGVPDI
+643 A
-655 PQPSHSESKY
+655 EY
-665 DLSDTSEVEKVAVV
+665 DLSDTSEVEKVAIV
-679 MARLEKSWT
+679 MAKLEKSWT

-717 TLDAEPIIK
+717 TLEAEPTIK
-726 KTALNSDTESILTDL
+726 KTVLNSDTESILTDL

-748 KVIYQAKE
+748 KVIYQGKE

-775 KLYFIELELPRKLR
+775 KLYFIELELPRKVK

-809 GLGHTYA
+809 GLGHTFA

>member
-52 ILEIAPHPNA
+52 ILEITPHPNA

-75 ADGTKNIQQIVCGA
+75 ADGTKNVQQIVCGA

-175 GTTVRKVLGIEED
+175 GITVRKVLGIEED

-220 KQFTSK
+220 KQLTNK

-243 TDNKDTLLFYTL
+243 TDNKDTSLFYTL

-327 DETYELSEINLVI
+327 GETYELSEINLVI

-418 LATDGSNAEDSK
+418 LATEAE
-430 LTILGNLAKAGCET
+430 LTVLGNLAKAGDEA
-444 LETKEVSLR
+444 LEIKEVSLR

-458 RFIGIDLSLTEV
+458 RFIGIDLSLIEV

-483 EIDQASATSNAGE
+483 E
-496 SNQKTA
+496 
-502 SELLYIFSVP
+502 SELSYTFSVP

-550 TKEDNL
+550 VKEDNL

-564 LITEGF
+564 LIAEGF

-577 LVSDTSVS
+577 LVSDISVS

-604 SLLPSLLKAVS
+604 SLLPSLIKAIS

-629 ELGKTYSYKRDKKP
+629 EFGKTYSYKRDKNAE
-643 HIVRLIAGVPDI
+643 VGVS
-655 PQPSHSESKY
+655 QPSHSGSKY
-665 DLSDTSEVEKVAVV
+665 DLSDTVEVEKVAVV

-717 TLDAEPIIK
+717 TLDAESTIK
-726 KTALNSDTESILTDL
+726 KTVLNSDTESFLTDL

-748 KVIYQAKE
+748 KVIYQGKE

-775 KLYFIELELPRKLR
+775 KLYFIELELPRKLK

-809 GLGHTYA
+809 ASGHTYT

>member
-52 ILEIAPHPNA
+52 ILEITPHPNA

-161 NQANIE
+161 NRADIE

-175 GTTVRKVLGIEED
+175 GTNVRKVLGIEED

-220 KQFTSK
+220 KQLTSK

-233 ENTAFIEPEI
+233 ENADFIEPEI
-243 TDNKDTLLFYTL
+243 TDTKDTLLFYTL

-302 DKDKLKGSKLISR
+302 DKDKLKGSKLVSR

-327 DETYELSEINLVI
+327 GETYELSEINLVI

-418 LATDGSNAEDSK
+418 LATDETNAEGSK
-430 LTILGNLAKAGCET
+430 LTILGNLAKAGDET

-458 RFIGIDLSLTEV
+458 RFIGIDLSLIEV

-475 PLGISYVG
+475 PLGISYLSEIG
-483 EIDQASATSNAGE
+483 EVSAISNGVE
-496 SNQKTA
+496 SNQSIT
-502 SELLYIFSVP
+502 SELLYAFSVP

-550 TKEDNL
+550 VKEDNI
-556 AKDELENL
+556 AKDGLENL
-564 LITEGF
+564 LIAEGF

-629 ELGKTYSYKRDKKP
+629 EFGKTYSYKRDKNAE
-643 HIVRLIAGVPDI
+643 VGA
-655 PQPSHSESKY
+655 PQPCHSNSKY
-665 DLSDTSEVEKVAVV
+665 DLSDTSEVEKVAIV

-717 TLDAEPIIK
+717 TLDAEPTIK
-726 KTALNSDTESILTDL
+726 KTALNSDTESFLTDL

-775 KLYFIELELPRKLR
+775 KLYFIELELPRKVK
-789 SKFAKIIKNPP
+789 SKFGKIIKNPP

-809 GLGHTYA
+809 ASVHTYA

>member
-25 ELTMRAFEVEDYEA
+25 ELTMRAFEVEDYES

-62 DKLQVTKTAIGLN
+62 DKLQVTKTAVGLN

-161 NQANIE
+161 NRADIE

-188 TVLDIGARSNRG
+188 TVLDVGARSNRG

-220 KQFTSK
+220 KQLTSK

-233 ENTAFIEPEI
+233 ENTTFIEPEI
-243 TDNKDTLLFYTL
+243 TDTKDASLFYTL
-255 NVSGLKVKDSPQW
+255 NISGLKVKDSPQW

-302 DKDKLKGSKLISR
+302 DKDKLKGSKLVSR

-327 DETYELSEINLVI
+327 GETYELSEINLVI

-418 LATDGSNAEDSK
+418 LATETE
-430 LTILGNLAKAGCET
+430 LTVLGNLAKAGDET

-458 RFIGIDLSLTEV
+458 RFIGIDLSLIEV

-475 PLGISYVG
+475 PLGISYLSEIG
-483 EIDQASATSNAGE
+483 EVSAISNGVE
-496 SNQKTA
+496 SNQSIT
-502 SELLYIFSVP
+502 SELLYTFSVP

-550 TKEDNL
+550 VKEDNI

-564 LITEGF
+564 LIAEGF

-629 ELGKTYSYKRDKKP
+629 EFGKTYSYKRDKNAE
-643 HIVRLIAGVPDI
+643 VGVP
-655 PQPSHSESKY
+655 QPCHSNSKY
-665 DLSDTSEVEKVAVV
+665 DLSDTSEVEKVAIV

-717 TLDAEPIIK
+717 TLDAESTIK
-726 KTALNSDTESILTDL
+726 KTALNSDTESFLTDL

-775 KLYFIELELPRKLR
+775 KLYFIELELPRKVK
-789 SKFAKIIKNPP
+789 SKFGKIIKNPP

-809 GLGHTYA
+809 ASVHTYA

>member
-25 ELTMRAFEVEDYEA
+25 ELTMRAFEVEDYES

-62 DKLQVTKTAIGLN
+62 DKLQVTKTAVGLN

-175 GTTVRKVLGIEED
+175 GITVRKVLGIEED

-220 KQFTSK
+220 KQLTSK

-243 TDNKDTLLFYTL
+243 TDNKDTSLFYTL

-302 DKDKLKGSKLISR
+302 DKDKLKGSKLVSR

-327 DETYELSEINLVI
+327 GETYELSEINLVI

-357 SQITAATNNIVI
+357 SQITTATNNIVI

-418 LATDGSNAEDSK
+418 LATDATNAEDRK
-430 LTILGNLAKAGCET
+430 LTVLGNLAKAGEET
-444 LETKEVSLR
+444 LEIKEVSLR

-458 RFIGIDLSLTEV
+458 RFIGIDLLLIEV

-483 EIDQASATSNAGE
+483 ETGE
-496 SNQKTA
+496 A
-502 SELLYIFSVP
+502 AIFSVP

-550 TKEDNL
+550 AKEDNI
-556 AKDELENL
+556 AKEELENL
-564 LITEGF
+564 LIAEGF

-604 SLLPSLLKAVS
+604 SLLPSLIKAVS
-615 KNYAND
+615 RNYAND

-629 ELGKTYSYKRDKKP
+629 EFGKTYSYKRDKN
-643 HIVRLIAGVPDI
+643 A
-655 PQPSHSESKY
+655 EY
-665 DLSDTSEVEKVAVV
+665 DLSDTVEIEKVSVV

-717 TLDAEPIIK
+717 TLDAESTIK
-726 KTALNSDTESILTDL
+726 KIVLNSDTESFLTDL

-748 KVIYQAKE
+748 KVIYQGKE

-775 KLYFIELELPRKLR
+775 KLYFIELELPRKVK

-809 GLGHTYA
+809 GSEHTFA

-870 LIKELSVA
+870 LIRELSVA

>member
-25 ELTMRAFEVEDYEA
+25 ELTMRAFEVEDYVP

-62 DKLQVTKTAIGLN
+62 DKLQVTKTAIGFN
-75 ADGTKNIQQIVCGA
+75 SDGTKNVQQIVCGA

-138 FSEDEVEKIKAKQ
+138 FSQDEVEKIKAKQ

-175 GTTVRKVLGIEED
+175 GISVRKVLGIEED

-243 TDNKDTLLFYTL
+243 TDSKDTLVFYTL

-320 ESMKALD
+320 ENMKALD
-327 DETYELSEINLVI
+327 GETYELSEINLVI

-412 LDLLSN
+412 LDLLSD
-418 LATDGSNAEDSK
+418 LATDAINAEDSK
-430 LTILGNLAKAGCET
+430 LTILGNLAKAGDET

-458 RFIGIDLSLTEV
+458 RFIGIDLSLIEV
-470 QKLLA
+470 QKLLV

-483 EIDQASATSNAGE
+483 EAGEVSVTNNAME

-502 SELLYIFSVP
+502 
-512 SFRTK
+512 
-517 DIQREIDLIEEI
+517 
-529 ARIYGYD
+529 
-536 NIPAQLP
+536 
-543 PMQASLE
+543 
-550 TKEDNL
+550 
-556 AKDELENL
+556 
-564 LITEGF
+564 
-570 NQVILSS
+570 
-577 LVSDTSVS
+577 
-585 ESAIKMLNPLSKDY
+585 
-599 SVLRT
+599 
-604 SLLPSLLKAVS
+604 
-615 KNYAND
+615 
-621 RTTDIKLF
+621 
-629 ELGKTYSYKRDKKP
+629 
-643 HIVRLIAGVPDI
+643 
-655 PQPSHSESKY
+655 
-665 DLSDTSEVEKVAVV
+665 
-679 MARLEKSWT
+679 
-688 DEQKPLHREKDFY
+688 
-701 EFKSIIERLY
+701 
-711 QNVSFT
+711 
-717 TLDAEPIIK
+717 
-726 KTALNSDTESILTDL
+726 
-741 MHPGIAA
+741 
-748 KVIYQAKE
+748 
-756 IGYIAKIHP
+756 
-765 QKVDELELPE
+765 
-775 KLYFIELELPRKLR
+775 
-789 SKFAKIIKNPP
+789 
-800 VERDITVDA
+800 
-809 GLGHTYA
+809 
-816 EIVNGIKKFKSKD
+816 
-829 LQDIKL
+829 
-835 LDLYQSS
+835 
-842 FTLRLRWHSEQEYSR
+842 
-857 EQIDAEV
+857 
-864 VKLKEF
+864 
-870 LIKELSVA
+870 
-878 FRV
+878 

>member
-25 ELTMRAFEVEDYEA
+25 ELTMRAFEVEDYES

-62 DKLQVTKTAIGLN
+62 DKLQVTKTAVGLN

-89 KNIAVGQKVPVATIG
+89 KNIAVGQKVPVATLG

-220 KQFTSK
+220 KQLTSK
-226 GIQAYAS
+226 GIQAYSS
-233 ENTAFIEPEI
+233 ENADFIEPEI
-243 TDNKDTLLFYTL
+243 TDTKDTLLFYTL

-302 DKDKLKGSKLISR
+302 DKDKLKGSKLVAR

-327 DETYELSEINLVI
+327 GETYELSEINLVI

-357 SQITAATNNIVI
+357 SQITAVTNNIVI

-483 EIDQASATSNAGE
+483 EIDQATAISNAGE
-496 SNQKTA
+496 SNQKMA
-502 SELLYIFSVP
+502 FELSYTFSVP

-536 NIPAQLP
+536 NIPAQLA

-550 TKEDNL
+550 AKEDNV

-564 LITEGF
+564 LIAEGF

-604 SLLPSLLKAVS
+604 SLLPSLIKAVS
-615 KNYAND
+615 RNYAND

-629 ELGKTYSYKRDKKP
+629 EFGKTYSYKRDKNTE
-643 HIVRLIAGVPDI
+643 VGV
-655 PQPSHSESKY
+655 PQPSHKY
-665 DLSDTSEVEKVAVV
+665 DLSDTVEVEKVVVV

-688 DEQKPLHREKDFY
+688 DEQKPLHRERDFY

-717 TLDAEPIIK
+717 TLDAESTIK
-726 KTALNSDTESILTDL
+726 KTPLNSDTESFVTDL

-748 KVIYQAKE
+748 KVIYQGKE

-775 KLYFIELELPRKLR
+775 KLYFIELELPRKLK

-809 GLGHTYA
+809 ASGHTYA
-816 EIVNGIKKFKSKD
+816 EIVNGIKQFKSKD

-864 VKLKEF
+864 IKLKEF

>member
-25 ELTMRAFEVEDYEA
+25 ELTMRAFEVEDYES

-62 DKLQVTKTAIGLN
+62 DKLQITKTAIGLN
-75 ADGTKNIQQIVCGA
+75 ADATKNIQQIVCGA

-214 LLQRPL
+214 LLQLPL
-220 KQFTSK
+220 KQLTSK
-226 GIQAYAS
+226 GIQAYSS
-233 ENTAFIEPEI
+233 ENADFIEPEI
-243 TDNKDTLLFYTL
+243 TDTRDTSLFYTL

-302 DKDKLKGSKLISR
+302 DKDKLKGSKLVSR

-327 DETYELSEINLVI
+327 GETYELSEINLVI
-340 ADESGPVAI
+340 ADESGSVAI

-393 KRFERGVDKLNTL
+393 KRFERGVDKINTL

-418 LATDGSNAEDSK
+418 LATDGTNAEDSK
-430 LTILGNLAKAGCET
+430 LTILGNLAKAGDET

-458 RFIGIDLSLTEV
+458 RFIGIDLSLIEV

-496 SNQKTA
+496 SNQKMA
-502 SELLYIFSVP
+502 FELSYTFSVP

-550 TKEDNL
+550 TKEDNV

-564 LITEGF
+564 LIAEGF

-604 SLLPSLLKAVS
+604 SLLPSLIKAVS
-615 KNYAND
+615 RNYAND

-629 ELGKTYSYKRDKKP
+629 EFGKTYSYKRDKN
-643 HIVRLIAGVPDI
+643 A
-655 PQPSHSESKY
+655 EY
-665 DLSDTSEVEKVAVV
+665 DLSDTVEVEKVAIVL
-679 MARLEKSWT
+679 ARLEKSWT

-717 TLDAEPIIK
+717 TLDAESIIK
-726 KTALNSDTESILTDL
+726 KTVPNSDTENILTDL

-748 KVIYQAKE
+748 KVIYQGKE

-775 KLYFIELELPRKLR
+775 KLYFIELELPRKLK

-809 GLGHTYA
+809 ASGHTYA

-842 FTLRLRWHSEQEYSR
+842 FTLRFRWHSEQEYSR

>member
-25 ELTMRAFEVEDYEA
+25 ELTMRAFEVEDYES

-62 DKLQVTKTAIGLN
+62 DKLQVTKTAVGLN

-175 GTTVRKVLGIEED
+175 GITVRKVLGIEED

-220 KQFTSK
+220 KQLTSK

-243 TDNKDTLLFYTL
+243 TDNKDTSLFYTL

-302 DKDKLKGSKLISR
+302 DKDKLKGSKLVSR

-327 DETYELSEINLVI
+327 GETYELSEINLVI

-357 SQITAATNNIVI
+357 SQITTATNNIVI

-418 LATDGSNAEDSK
+418 LATDATNAEDRK
-430 LTILGNLAKAGCET
+430 LTVLGNLAKAGEET
-444 LETKEVSLR
+444 LEIKEVSLR

-458 RFIGIDLSLTEV
+458 RFIGIDLLLIEV

-483 EIDQASATSNAGE
+483 ETGE
-496 SNQKTA
+496 A
-502 SELLYIFSVP
+502 AIFSVP

-550 TKEDNL
+550 AKEYNI
-556 AKDELENL
+556 AKEELENL
-564 LITEGF
+564 LIAEGF

-604 SLLPSLLKAVS
+604 SLLPSLIKAVS
-615 KNYAND
+615 RNYAND

-629 ELGKTYSYKRDKKP
+629 EFGKTYSYKRDKN
-643 HIVRLIAGVPDI
+643 A
-655 PQPSHSESKY
+655 EY
-665 DLSDTSEVEKVAVV
+665 DLSDTVEIEKVSVV

-717 TLDAEPIIK
+717 TLDAESTIK
-726 KTALNSDTESILTDL
+726 KIVLNSDTESFLTDL

-748 KVIYQAKE
+748 KVIYQGKE

-775 KLYFIELELPRKLR
+775 KLYFIELELPRKLK

-809 GLGHTYA
+809 GSEHTFA

-870 LIKELSVA
+870 LIRELSVA

>member
-62 DKLQVTKTAIGLN
+62 DKLQVTKTAVGLN

-175 GTTVRKVLGIEED
+175 GITVRKVLGIEED

-243 TDNKDTLLFYTL
+243 TDNKDTSLFYTL

-315 RANSG
+315 RANLG

-327 DETYELSEINLVI
+327 GETYELSEINLVI
-340 ADESGPVAI
+340 ADEAGPVAI

-357 SQITAATNNIVI
+357 SQITLTTNNIVI

-393 KRFERGVDKLNTL
+393 KRFERGVDKINTL

-430 LTILGNLAKAGCET
+430 LTILGNLAKAGDEA
-444 LETKEVSLR
+444 LEIKEVSLR

-502 SELLYIFSVP
+502 FELSYIFSVP
-512 SFRTK
+512 SFRIK

-550 TKEDNL
+550 AKEDNL

-564 LITEGF
+564 LIAEGF

-615 KNYAND
+615 RNYAND
-621 RTTDIKLF
+621 RTIDIKLF
-629 ELGKTYSYKRDKKP
+629 EFGKTYSYKRDKN
-643 HIVRLIAGVPDI
+643 A
-655 PQPSHSESKY
+655 EY
-665 DLSDTSEVEKVAVV
+665 DLSDTVEVEKVAIV
-679 MARLEKSWT
+679 MVKLEKSWT

-717 TLDAEPIIK
+717 TLDAESTIK
-726 KTALNSDTESILTDL
+726 KIALNSHTESTLTDL

-748 KVIYQAKE
+748 KVIYQGKE

-775 KLYFIELELPRKLR
+775 KLYFIELELPRKVK
-789 SKFAKIIKNPP
+789 SKFGKIIKNPP

-809 GLGHTYA
+809 GSAHTYA

-842 FTLRLRWHSEQEYSR
+842 FTLRLRWHSELEYSR

>member
-25 ELTMRAFEVEDYEA
+25 ELTMRAFEVEDYES
-39 FNDSIDERIVLGE
+39 FNDFIDERIVLGE
-52 ILEIAPHPNA
+52 ILEITSHPNA

-89 KNIAVGQKVPVATIG
+89 KNIAVGQKIPVATIG

-161 NQANIE
+161 NQADIE

-175 GTTVRKVLGIEED
+175 GITVRKVLGIEED

-226 GIQAYAS
+226 GIQTYAS

-243 TDNKDTLLFYTL
+243 TDTKDTSLFYTL

-302 DKDKLKGSKLISR
+302 DKDKLKGSKLVSR

-327 DETYELSEINLVI
+327 GETYELSEINLVI
-340 ADESGPVAI
+340 ADESRPVAI

-430 LTILGNLAKAGCET
+430 LTILGNLAKAGDET
-444 LETKEVSLR
+444 LETKEVALR

-483 EIDQASATSNAGE
+483 EIDQTSATSNAGE

-502 SELLYIFSVP
+502 FELSYIFSVP

-517 DIQREIDLIEEI
+517 DIQREIDIIEEI

-564 LITEGF
+564 LIAEGF

-604 SLLPSLLKAVS
+604 SLLPSLIKAVS
-615 KNYAND
+615 RNYAND

-629 ELGKTYSYKRDKKP
+629 EFGKTYSYKRDKNAE
-643 HIVRLIAGVPDI
+643 VGV
-655 PQPSHSESKY
+655 PQPSHKY
-665 DLSDTSEVEKVAVV
+665 DLSDTSEVEKVAIVI
-679 MARLEKSWT
+679 AKLEKSWI

-717 TLDAEPIIK
+717 TLDAESTFK
-726 KTALNSDTESILTDL
+726 KTVLNSDTESFLTDL

-748 KVIYQAKE
+748 KVIYQGKE

-765 QKVDELELPE
+765 RKVDELELPE
-775 KLYFIELELPRKLR
+775 KLYFIELELPRKVK

-809 GLGHTYA
+809 GAGHTYA

-835 LDLYQSS
+835 SDLYQSS
-842 FTLRLRWHSEQEYSR
+842 FTLRLRWHSELEYSR